1 MNQEEALRWI
11 AELFEEA
18 PENIRADTPRSDIA
32 TWDSLGVLTLMA
44 ELNERFDIIMTAE
57 QIGGMSSVAD
67 LLEVLKANG
76 KLV

>member
-18 PENIRADTPRSDIA
+18 PENIRPDTPRSDIA

-44 ELNERFDIIMTAE
+44 DLNERFDIIMTAE
-57 QIGGMSSVAD
+57 QIGGMASVAD
-67 LLEVLKANG
+67 LLEVLRANG

>member
-1 MNQEEALRWI
+1 MNEAEALRWI

-18 PENIRADTPRSDIA
+18 PENIRSDTPRSDIA

-44 ELNERFDIIMTAE
+44 DLNERFDITLTAE
-57 QIGGMSSVAD
+57 QIGGMASVAD
-67 LLEVLKANG
+67 LLEVLRSNG